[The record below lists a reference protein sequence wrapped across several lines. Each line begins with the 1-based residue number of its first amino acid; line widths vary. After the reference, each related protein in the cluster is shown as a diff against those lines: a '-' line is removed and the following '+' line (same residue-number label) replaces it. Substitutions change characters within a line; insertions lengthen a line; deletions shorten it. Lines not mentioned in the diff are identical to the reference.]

1 MCICNEIIFQM
12 GGVAIYKTGGLNMIR
27 QMLATLPPSEKK
39 IAQYILNNPHNIID
53 ITTHELAKRSDASSA
68 AVIRL
73 SKSLGLKG
81 FSDLKMRILGDLNDS
96 VQSNYRDIEVGEGT
110 STIISKVTTNSL
122 KAIQETSKI
131 IDIDELNK
139 AVRAIND
146 SKRILLFGIGAS
158 SLVCVDGEQKFTRI
172 NKNAY
177 FTNDVHKMSAC
188 AANLEER
195 DVLIGVSYTGDTHEV
210 INIMELAKIKGA
222 TTIGITRYGKS
233 MLAERSDI
241 KLFVSGVEE
250 SKIRSSATASR
261 IAQLHVVDLLF
272 MCYATTFYDEI
283 IEYIDGTR
291 NFVNMYKEK
300 RGRS

>member
-1 MCICNEIIFQM
+1 
-12 GGVAIYKTGGLNMIR
+12 MIR
-27 QMLATLPPSEKK
+27 QMLDTLPPSEKK
-39 IAQYILNNPHNIID
+39 IATYILNNPHNIID

-68 AVIRL
+68 AVVRL

-81 FSDLKMRILGDLNDS
+81 FGDLKMRILGDLNNS
-96 VQSNYRDIEVGEGT
+96 VETTYRDIEAGEDT
-110 STIISKVTTNSL
+110 RTMISKVTVNSL

-139 AVRAIND
+139 AVRAIKD

-188 AANLEER
+188 VANLEEK
-195 DVLIGVSYTGDTHEV
+195 DVFIGVSYSGDTHEV
-210 INIMELAKIKGA
+210 INIMELAKMKGA
-222 TTIGITRYGKS
+222 TTIGITKYGKS

-241 KLFVSGVEE
+241 KLFVSNVEK

-261 IAQLHVVDLLF
+261 IAQLHVIDLLF
-272 MCYATTFYDEI
+272 MCYATTFYDET
-283 IEYIDGTR
+283 IEYIDETR

-300 RGRS
+300 R